1 MVLLEWLANPL
12 NDMYADAVTTVV
24 LEVQSNPKAQKAM
37 ETQSAI
43 LDMEVFQNRLG
54 VMLQDMFG
62 LDCVDF
68 SDGKNISLTVDGKTV
83 HICLETRLVCYE
95 DDSLRE
101 MVELSVQRL
110 YDALNPVI

>member
-12 NDMYADAVTTVV
+12 NDVYADAVTTVV

-54 VMLQDMFG
+54 VMLQW
-62 LDCVDF
+62 
-68 SDGKNISLTVDGKTV
+68 
-83 HICLETRLVCYE
+83 ETRSVCYE

>member
-1 MVLLEWLANPL
+1 MEKHTLKIFLYITLIHEAGMVLLEWLANPL
-12 NDMYADAVTTVV
+12 NNVYADAVTTVV

-68 SDGKNISLTVDGKTV
+68 SDGKNVSLTVDGKRGR
-83 HICLETRLVCYE
+83 CATR
-95 DDSLRE
+95 
-101 MVELSVQRL
+101 MT
-110 YDALNPVI
+110 P

>member
-1 MVLLEWLANPL
+1 
-12 NDMYADAVTTVV
+12 
-24 LEVQSNPKAQKAM
+24 M

-62 LDCVDF
+62 LDCVDL
-68 SDGKNISLTVDGKTV
+68 SDGKNVSLTVDGKTV
-83 HICLETRLVCYE
+83 HICLETRSVCYEDENTE